1 MNEHEAR
8 EVLRNAGYCVERLWS
23 IYDVKMNYKC
33 GDDIALGILNN
44 ALNNDYITEQIFDCI
59 DDAAEKIGLTKKEN

>member
-8 EVLRNAGYCVERLWS
+8 EVLRNAGYCVERLLS

-33 GDDIALGILNN
+33 SDDIAMEVLNS

-59 DDAAEKIGLTKKEN
+59 DDAAEEKSLIKK

>member
-1 MNEHEAR
+1 MNEQEAR

-33 GDDIALGILNN
+33 SDDIAYGILNS

-59 DDAAEKIGLTKKEN
+59 DDAATELGLIKKED

>member
-1 MNEHEAR
+1 MNENEAR

-33 GDDIALGILNN
+33 SDEVAMAILNS
-44 ALNNDYITEQIFDCI
+44 ALNSDYITEQIFDCI
-59 DDAAEKIGLTKKEN
+59 DNVAEEKGLIKKEN

>member
-8 EVLRNAGYCVERLWS
+8 EVLRNAGYCVERLWN

-33 GDDIALGILNN
+33 NDETAMAILNS
-44 ALNNDYITEQIFDCI
+44 ALNNDYITEEIFDCI
-59 DDAAEKIGLTKKEN
+59 DVAAEVEGLTKKEN